1 MCDDRATRWLD
12 SFPAVTN
19 DTDCTKH
26 ALQEFYG
33 GDSQP
38 KKIYSDNAP
47 ELLKACNELGYP
59 HDTSTPHR
67 PQSNGVGERCV
78 RKVKEGTKCVL
89 AQSGLHPLWWCYAM
103 RCYCFLF
110 NVCEPSVRQ
119 HGGPTLTPYRARF
132 QEEFIGPLYP
142 FGCSVEYQPSN
153 PDYKEAG
160 HALGT
165 KTRRGIFF
173 GYHLDNGGRFKGDLF
188 IVDEQQMVNAAHP
201 VRVIPTR

>member
-1 MCDDRATRWLD
+1 M
-12 SFPAVTN
+12 VT
-19 DTDCTKH
+19 H
-26 ALQEFYG
+26 SRE
-33 GDSQP
+33 
-38 KKIYSDNAP
+38 IYFENAP
-47 ELLKACNELGYP
+47 EFLKACNELGYP

-119 HGGPTLTPYRARF
+119 DGGPTLTPYRARF
-132 QEEFIGPLYP
+132 KEEFIGPLYP

-165 KTRRGIFF
+165 KTRRGIFY
-173 GYHLDNGGRFKGDLF
+173 GEHLDKSGKFKGDLLV
-188 IVDEQQMVNAAHP
+188 VDEQQMENAAHH
-201 VRVIPTR
+201 VRVIPTRIRMGEVSVVKQADD